1 MLFADTCWRRKTDSE
16 SAEEPPPAKH
26 TPDTQSNRTGSVKDG
41 GHQFEMK
48 MAALIG
54 LLALRRG
61 DNFELFSNRD
71 NAGNY
76 NKHNKT
82 MSLS

>member
-1 MLFADTCWRRKTDSE
+1 MLFADTCWGRETGTE
-16 SAEEPPPAKH
+16 SAEEPPPAEH

-41 GHQFEMK
+41 GHEFEMK
-48 MAALIG
+48 MSALIG
-54 LLALRRG
+54 LRGLQRG

-71 NAGNY
+71 NGNY

-82 MSLS
+82 MSVS